1 MSLETRLTSYDWDTN
16 FATFQR
22 VTQKGSFR
30 PLCLNAKGTELQV
43 SLMLTTSFFHTKPL
57 TNLYYYFLQG
67 TRDLD
72 GFSPNI
78 SKVWRAP
85 PTCSFKYGNKKSLYT
100 QRNRY
105 VTESENFDSTSY
117 SISNDSDVLEA
128 DDDSNNVIQIAAR
141 SKTSRSFDPNMAAAS
156 GALASFHSTSLLSHQ
171 LLLIVTAVIVG
182 VSCLSDVTLSYHRLR
197 QRLSA

>member
-1 MSLETRLTSYDWDTN
+1 MFY
-16 FATFQR
+16 
-22 VTQKGSFR
+22 
-30 PLCLNAKGTELQV
+30 
-43 SLMLTTSFFHTKPL
+43 
-57 TNLYYYFLQG
+57 LQG

-85 PTCSFKYGNKKSLYT
+85 PTCSFKYGNKKYNLYNS
-100 QRNRY
+100 RNRY

-117 SISNDSDVLEA
+117 NLSNDSDVAET

-141 SKTSRSFDPNMAAAS
+141 SKTSRSFDPSMASSDAM
-156 GALASFHSTSLLSHQ
+156 ASFHSTSLLSHQ
-171 LLLIVTAVIVG
+171 LLLIVTAVIVS
-182 VSCLSDVTLSYHRLR
+182 VSFSCSDLTLRYHRLR